1 MRPTL
6 ELLGE
11 LAEQTR
17 SLVQVE
23 LSLLRAELRE
33 RGASISSS
41 LTKVG
46 VGLIFLPI
54 GLTLIFVA
62 IRLALR
68 RFGIPVDLAFLIV
81 ALVAVAAGSFAL
93 VSGLRGLKPAR
104 LAPSK
109 SISQISSLLGEFQD
123 GADVR
128 WVWSPGKPV
137 ALANGRNYRQAAFK
151 SHALNLASEAASR
164 VGVSELSWR
173 GALDFASTR
182 HPGPTAIAGFGVAL
196 WLLAAARKRNKEG
209 VHEVTLPLR
218 ESSSSLVDTATRVFR
233 ERAATKQREFI
244 GATQTQVAK
253 GAAILSDAIED
264 KLEDVMDR
272 APGGSQ
278 VRPLIESTV
287 QMALAAAL
295 EALLQRRSRNTSR

>member
-17 SLVQVE
+17 SLVQIE

-46 VGLIFLPI
+46 VGLVVLPI

-62 IRLALR
+62 ISLALR
-68 RFGIPVDLAFLIV
+68 RFGIPADLAFLIV
-81 ALVAVAAGSFAL
+81 ALVAIAGSFAL
-93 VSGLRGLKPAR
+93 ITGLRGLKPAR

-128 WVWSPGKPV
+128 
-137 ALANGRNYRQAAFK
+137 
-151 SHALNLASEAASR
+151 
-164 VGVSELSWR
+164 
-173 GALDFASTR
+173 
-182 HPGPTAIAGFGVAL
+182 
-196 WLLAAARKRNKEG
+196 
-209 VHEVTLPLR
+209 
-218 ESSSSLVDTATRVFR
+218 
-233 ERAATKQREFI
+233 
-244 GATQTQVAK
+244 
-253 GAAILSDAIED
+253 
-264 KLEDVMDR
+264 
-272 APGGSQ
+272 
-278 VRPLIESTV
+278 
-287 QMALAAAL
+287 
-295 EALLQRRSRNTSR
+295 